1 MKIGILNL
9 MKDKLIKRKERILLV
24 DDDQHILRINNDVL
38 ENEGYKITTA
48 SCGEHA
54 IEMMEKENFDL
65 VVTDLIM
72 GQVNGLA
79 VLQRAKE
86 LNPDR
91 PVIITT
97 GSLDVRYA
105 IEAIRLNV
113 DDYLLK
119 PYGMS
124 EFIERVSHCL
134 KKSVNRQI
142 NHLSVA

>member
-1 MKIGILNL
+1 
-9 MKDKLIKRKERILLV
+9 MKDKLGKRKDRILLV
-24 DDDQHILRINNDVL
+24 DDDQHILRINNDIL
-38 ENEGYKITTA
+38 GSEGYTTTTA
-48 SCGEHA
+48 SCGENA
-54 IEMMEKENFDL
+54 IEVMEKENFDL
-65 VVTDLIM
+65 VITDLIM

-79 VLQRAKE
+79 VLKRAKE
-86 LNPDR
+86 LKSDMA
-91 PVIITT
+91 VIITT

-119 PYGMS
+119 PYGMY

-134 KKSVNRQI
+134 KKGAGRQI